1 MPPTPRHPASKRK
14 SEQYP
19 RGVSPLSQTA
29 EYAFRAMA
37 CLARERD
44 NPALRAQDLSKETA
58 VPIHY
63 LSKVLRRLVAA
74 GLLTSQKGHGG
85 GFELARPATQIRFKD
100 VLAAVGEEPT
110 VGRCAFGWGN
120 CDSRHPCALH
130 PAWSML
136 TDSLMKWAN
145 TTTLADV
152 SRAPARRP
160 SPPAHKK

>member
-1 MPPTPRHPASKRK
+1 MPPSPRHTAKRK
-14 SEQYP
+14 TETSP

-44 NPALRAQDLSKETA
+44 NPALRAQDLSKETQ

-74 GLLTSQKGHGG
+74 GLLSSQKGHGG
-85 GFELARPATQIRFKD
+85 GFVLARPATQIRFKD
-100 VLAAVGEEPT
+100 VLAAMGEEPT
-110 VGRCAFGWGN
+110 IGRCAFGWGN
-120 CDSRHPCALH
+120 CDSRHPCSLH
-130 PAWSML
+130 PAWSTL

-152 SRAPARRP
+152 SRAPLPRRGSLP
-160 SPPAHKK
+160 VHKK